1 MTTPER
7 NGGSREEEGSF
18 ANPLR
23 TAERHA
29 VRGELEGWLHERK
42 IELNGSESDETLL
55 AIVNAVEEFERAA
68 TAAGADLFVDTPE
81 SSDPD
86 HPELVLPRR
95 EADEVGDRYAARVR
109 ERARQILKTGSKG

>member
-7 NGGSREEEGSF
+7 DAASRDDGAF

-23 TAERHA
+23 TGERRA
-29 VRGELEGWLHERK
+29 VRAEMEQWLHERQV
-42 IELNGSESDETLL
+42 ELNGSESDETLV
-55 AIVNAVEEFERAA
+55 AMVNAVEEFERRA

-86 HPELVLPRR
+86 HPALVLPRR
-95 EADEVGDRYAARVR
+95 RADERGEAYASRVR
-109 ERARQILKTGSKG
+109 ERAKQLGKTR